1 MKRFFSIALVMG
13 LGWQGLALGQD
24 VVALEASTPI
34 EAVGAPVTETLEAPR
49 AFSEK
54 LHQNQWVQVD
64 SQGRFTGSVVSLF
77 RGGASE
83 KVANAQV
90 ALLRGGRVIS
100 STMTNLDGDFL
111 FSGILPGSYT
121 IEGLGTNGTFSFA
134 LHVLSGQA
142 AQGGNVKV
150 YAVVP
155 GGTVVTKYFAR
166 FMTPSS
172 PVKNEV
178 YGVSEQRVS
187 QGNGQITLDQNG
199 AFRGNLMMPGTA
211 FAATD
216 MSATEVILLQNGR
229 EVATSRA
236 NADGSFVFDGLPTG
250 VYGLVAAGPG
260 GRIAVA
266 FELVDGKPVAQLQRG
281 GVSFV
286 AMQDGPASSL
296 NMELAPPATGSE
308 EEEELVMDDMGM
320 PMPGG
325 GMAGPG
331 SGGFGG
337 GGSGGG
343 GSAGGIGGLLGIA
356 GLAGAVVA
364 LSDDDNTV
372 ASPIQ

>member
-1 MKRFFSIALVMG
+1 MKRLFSIALVMG

-24 VVALEASTPI
+24 VAAQETSAPI

-90 ALLRGGRVIS
+90 ALLRGGRVVA

-111 FSGILPGSYT
+111 FNGILPGNYT

-142 AQGGNVKV
+142 AQGGNVKI

-172 PVKNEV
+172 PVRNEV

-187 QGNGQITLDQNG
+187 QGNGQISLDQNG
-199 AFRGNLMMPGTA
+199 AFRGNLMLPGTA
-211 FAATD
+211 FAAAD
-216 MSATEVILLQNGR
+216 MSSTEVILLQNGR
-229 EVATSRA
+229 EVVKSRA
-236 NADGSFVFDGLPTG
+236 NADGSFTFNGLATG
-250 VYGLVAAGPG
+250 VYGLVAAGPV
-260 GRIAVA
+260 GRAAVA
-266 FELVDGKPVAQLQRG
+266 FELVDGKPVAQQQRG

-286 AMQDGPASSL
+286 AIQDGPASSL
-296 NMELAPPATGSE
+296 NMELAPPATGT
-308 EEEELVMDDMGM
+308 EEELVMDEMGM

-325 GMAGPG
+325 GMAAPG

-343 GSAGGIGGLLGIA
+343 GSAGGIGDLLGIA

-364 LSDDDNTV
+364 LTDDDNTV